1 MKTFKLRVTS
11 PDGDSFSGDALML
24 VVRGVEGELAV
35 MADHVPFVTAVK
47 PCTVKIETEDE
58 DIVAEIGGGMLSV
71 TKEQT
76 LLLSSSY
83 KKK

>member
-24 VVRGVEGELAV
+24 VVRGVEGELAI

-58 DIVAEIGGGMLSV
+58 DIEAEIGGGMLSV

-83 KKK
+83 QKK

>member
-1 MKTFKLRVTS
+1 MKTFKLKVTS
-11 PDGDSFSGDALML
+11 PDGDSFSGDAVML

-47 PCTVKIETEDE
+47 ACTVKIETEDDE
-58 DIVAEIGGGMLSV
+58 ITADIGGGMLSV
-71 TKEQT
+71 SKEQT

-83 KKK
+83 TEK